1 MALVDAEY
9 ELPGKTLKVH
19 YWPRDSW
26 LIGLPYVEIQ
36 ENDKNC

>member
-1 MALVDAEY
+1 MALVDAKY
-9 ELPGKTLKVH
+9 EMPDKTLQVH

-36 ENDKNC
+36 ENDKSC

>member
-1 MALVDAEY
+1 MALVDVKY
-9 ELPGKTLKVH
+9 EMPDKTLKVH